1 MDTHIRA
8 SAGASHLTRFGAKLE
23 ALLFLLLCISLI
35 WVPLPVASNRY
46 WSMMGWSAFIFALT
60 SFWFFI
66 YAVGGVE
73 LSFRLKK
80 SWASICCLLLLKL
93 WIFIQW
99 YSATGWTLDRSA
111 SFYALI
117 LGLAYSCL
125 FMLLLQL
132 LNHSRGKRLLVII
145 FASAVAQ
152 ALYGVMMV
160 ISDLEMGFLVEK
172 LYFKNQATGT
182 FINPN
187 HFAAYLVI
195 GLSIGT
201 AALMVKTKDLS
212 VRENILSRSLQVMMS
227 GSIAWRLALIVLV
240 VGLVMSSSRMGNIA
254 FLAELFAASGFYMW
268 VKQTVGVD
276 FYTHVHNDYIEF
288 LIEPGLIG
296 LIPLAVVAL
305 LSIRV
310 SYLALKR
317 RNTWAQIAGYAAF
330 MSIIA
335 IAVHSTAD
343 FSLRIP
349 AYGATLMAVLAVAY
363 SEAFAQGSARRR
375 RRRRKS
381 STNKASTAESAW
393 IP

>member
-1 MDTHIRA
+1 
-8 SAGASHLTRFGAKLE
+8 
-23 ALLFLLLCISLI
+23 
-35 WVPLPVASNRY
+35 
-46 WSMMGWSAFIFALT
+46 
-60 SFWFFI
+60 
-66 YAVGGVE
+66 
-73 LSFRLKK
+73 
-80 SWASICCLLLLKL
+80 
-93 WIFIQW
+93 
-99 YSATGWTLDRSA
+99 
-111 SFYALI
+111 
-117 LGLAYSCL
+117 
-125 FMLLLQL
+125 MLLLQL

-160 ISDLEMGFLVEK
+160 LSDLEMGFLVEK

-195 GLSIGT
+195 GLSIGI

-212 VRENILSRSLQVMMS
+212 GRENILSRSLQVMMS

-276 FYTHVHNDYIEF
+276 FYRHVRNDYIEF

-310 SYLALKR
+310 SYLALKS

-363 SEAFAQGSARRR
+363 SEAFAQGSGRRR

-381 STNKASTAESAW
+381 SRNKASTAESAW

>member
-1 MDTHIRA
+1 MDKHIRV
-8 SAGASHLTRFGAKLE
+8 SAGASYLTRFGAKLE

-35 WVPLPVASNRY
+35 WVPLPGASNRN
-46 WSMMGWSAFIFALT
+46 WSMMGWSAFIFSLT

-66 YAVGGVE
+66 YAVGAVE
-73 LSFRLKK
+73 LWSRLKK
-80 SWASICCLLLLKL
+80 SWASICYLLLVQL

-99 YSATGWTLDRSA
+99 YQATGWTFDRSA

-160 ISDLEMGFLVEK
+160 LSDLEMGFLVEK

-195 GLSIGT
+195 GLSIGI

-212 VRENILSRSLQVMMS
+212 GRENILSRSLQVMMS

-254 FLAELFAASGFYMW
+254 FFAGLFAASGFYMW

-276 FYTHVHNDYIEF
+276 FYRHVRNDYIEF

-310 SYLALKR
+310 SYLALKSW
-317 RNTWAQIAGYAAF
+317 NTWAQIAGYAAF

-363 SEAFAQGSARRR
+363 SEAFAHGSGRRR

-381 STNKASTAESAW
+381 SRKKASTAESAW